1 MEYLTDFMDSILN
14 WLEEGQF
21 SFFEDL
27 VAYIMVQLTIG
38 KVTFMLWSIQFSW
51 GVAQSVLDQLSIGS
65 QIEAIWAATDSVV
78 LSWLSFFKIPQAL
91 NMIMTAGTT
100 KFVMRMVGL

>member
-1 MEYLTDFMDSILN
+1 MDTVLD
-14 WLEEGQF
+14 WLEQDQF
-21 SFFEDL
+21 TFFEDF
-27 VAYIMVQLTIG
+27 VAFFVVQLTIA
-38 KVTFMLWSIQFSW
+38 KISFMLWSMEFSW
-51 GVAQSVLDQLSIGS
+51 GVAQAVLDQLSIGA
-65 QIEAIWAATDSVV
+65 QVEALWAATDSVL